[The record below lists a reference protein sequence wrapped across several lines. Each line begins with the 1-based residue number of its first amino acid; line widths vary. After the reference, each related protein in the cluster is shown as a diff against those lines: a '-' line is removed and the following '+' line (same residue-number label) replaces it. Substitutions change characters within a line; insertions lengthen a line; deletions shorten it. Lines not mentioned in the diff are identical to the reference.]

1 METDDKP
8 LMAAVLTDHARRIGK
23 LEEGMGDIGK
33 TIVKIEQD
41 VSRNNQLTSEIRDDT
56 KEIRDLAKGAKAFGK
71 IAAWG
76 GSALGLL
83 IALYTL
89 GWLPK

>member
-1 METDDKP
+1 MQPDEKP
-8 LMAAVLTDHARRIGK
+8 LVAAVLNDHARRIGK
-23 LEEGMGDIGK
+23 LEEGMGDIGR

-56 KEIRDLAKGAKAFGK
+56 KEIRDLAKGARAFGK
-71 IAAWG
+71 IFAWV

-83 IALYTL
+83 IAMYTL